1 MIKSDNK
8 KNIKWHIDLIIFLQ
22 TSRNKSKYK
31 TVLHSLKRS
40 YVSVIYLFT
49 FTMNIVFKLISTTL
63 KHVAIILLRISIC
76 KKLID

>member
-8 KNIKWHIDLIIFLQ
+8 KNIKWYIDFIIFFQ

-31 TVLHSLKRS
+31 AVLHPLKRS

-49 FTMNIVFKLISTTL
+49 FTMNIVFNLISTSL
-63 KHVAIILLRISIC
+63 KHVAIILLSTSIC